1 MSGSGPP
8 TVHVIAGPNGAGK
21 STFYETVV
29 RPTTDA
35 PFVNAD
41 LIQRDELVDPSP
53 KAKVRERFARNSSL
67 IRDAVALADR
77 AIVYDSSFLN
87 EPPRRLLVVLSGRVA
102 ARAPD
107 LPALF
112 VEVYGDR
119 WVGQPVA
126 PDP

>member
-53 KAKVRERFARNSSL
+53 EAAYKAAE
-67 IRDAVALADR
+67 I
-77 AIVYDSSFLN
+77 
-87 EPPRRLLVVLSGRVA
+87 
-102 ARAPD
+102 ARARR
-107 LPALF
+107 AEHVTARRSF
-112 VEVYGDR
+112 VFESVFSREAKLAELRAAKAGASGS
-119 WVGQPVA
+119 WCFT
-126 PDP
+126 